1 VRASSA
7 PPRSASGS
15 SSADGAAVAGITIY
29 RSAILPGWIDYNGH
43 LRDAYYVVVL
53 SDAIDAL
60 MERVGI
66 DAAYRAR
73 TRNTLYSLEM
83 HMHWLEEVKAQDTLE
98 IDALVL
104 GADQKRLHV
113 GCDVRIARRPQPVA
127 TAEFMLLHVH
137 QGEQPGAAPFPAE
150 VQAAIERLRAA
161 ADGAT
166 WPGPRS
172 RELALKKR

>member
-1 VRASSA
+1 M
-7 PPRSASGS
+7 
-15 SSADGAAVAGITIY
+15 AGITIY
-29 RSAILPGWIDYNGH
+29 RSAVLPGWIDYNGH

-83 HMHWLEEVKAQDTLE
+83 HMHWLEEVKAGDVLE
-98 IDALVL
+98 IDAYLL
-104 GADQKRLHV
+104 GADAKRLHL
-113 GCDVRIARRPQPVA
+113 GCDVRIARHAEPVA

-137 QGEQPGAAPFPAE
+137 QGETPAATPFPAE
-150 VQAAIERLRAA
+150 VAAGIERLRAQ
-161 ADGAT
+161 GAGAP
-166 WPGPRS
+166 WAGPKS

>member
-1 VRASSA
+1 M
-7 PPRSASGS
+7 
-15 SSADGAAVAGITIY
+15 AGLTIY
-29 RSAILPGWIDYNGH
+29 RSAIRPEWIDYNGH

-73 TRNTLYSLEM
+73 TGNTLYSLEM
-83 HMHWLEEVKAQDTLE
+83 HMHWLEEVKAGDALE
-98 IDALVL
+98 IDACIL
-104 GADQKRLHV
+104 GADAKRLHV
-113 GCDVRIARRPQPVA
+113 GCDVRSARRASPVA

-137 QGEQPGAAPFPAE
+137 QGEKPGAAPFPAE
-150 VQAAIERLRAA
+150 IQAAIERLRAS
-161 ADGAT
+161 ADGAA

-172 RELALKKR
+172 RELALKRR